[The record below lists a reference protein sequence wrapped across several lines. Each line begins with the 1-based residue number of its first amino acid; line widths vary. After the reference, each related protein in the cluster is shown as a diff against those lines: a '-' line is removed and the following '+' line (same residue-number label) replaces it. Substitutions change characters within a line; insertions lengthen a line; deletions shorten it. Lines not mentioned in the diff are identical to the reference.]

1 MTSAGRG
8 FAAGRGSKIDEKEE
22 EDEGG
27 GMTAVTEMGLWSE
40 KKDAMWISGSEVR
53 ASFSREI

>member
-8 FAAGRGSKIDEKEE
+8 FAAGRASKIDEKEE
-22 EDEGG
+22 EDDGG

-53 ASFSREI
+53 ASF